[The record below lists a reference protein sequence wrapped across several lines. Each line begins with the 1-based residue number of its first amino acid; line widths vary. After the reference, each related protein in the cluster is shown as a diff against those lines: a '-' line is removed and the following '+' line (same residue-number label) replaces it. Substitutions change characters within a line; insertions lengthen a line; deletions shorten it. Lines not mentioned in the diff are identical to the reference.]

1 MPYNCYPSF
10 CITYNL
16 TVATGPRLPAPA
28 GSAQERGRS
37 TRYKIIEQTARLCT
51 ERQGAE
57 PSVAE
62 IAATAGV
69 FPNQVTYYFGS
80 KDSLL
85 VHAAFLGLLHDAE
98 GIESVGFAAS
108 DAATFRTDIARA
120 VLALPSLPSVARAL
134 AAGISR
140 PGLAPVVHK
149 HLDLLFRQSERYLR
163 RLARERGWS
172 LDRTPAAEARTFW
185 SAALG
190 AVLLARAGAA
200 DSVVNLDL
208 AGTLTIRAGDSGGEA
223 P

>member
-1 MPYNCYPSF
+1 
-10 CITYNL
+10 
-16 TVATGPRLPAPA
+16 VATGRKPRPPAAPPPA
-28 GSAQERGRS
+28 APPLERGRS

-57 PSVAE
+57 LSVAE
-62 IAATAGV
+62 IADAAGV

-85 VHAAFLGLLHDAE
+85 VHAAFLGLLHDAK
-98 GIESVGFAAS
+98 GIESIGPRSVNAAS
-108 DAATFRTDIARA
+108 FRTDIARA
-120 VLALPSLPSVARAL
+120 VLTLPSLP
-134 AAGISR
+134 AGISR
-140 PGLAPVVHK
+140 PALAPVVEK

-163 RLARERGWS
+163 RLVRERGWR
-172 LDRTPAAEARTFW
+172 LDRDPAAEARTFW

-200 DSVVNLDL
+200 DAAAGLDL
-208 AGTLTIRAGDSGGEA
+208 AGILTVRD

>member
-1 MPYNCYPSF
+1 
-10 CITYNL
+10 
-16 TVATGPRLPAPA
+16 VATGQTPRTTAGPAL
-28 GSAQERGRS
+28 ERGRS

-51 ERQGAE
+51 ERHGAE
-57 PSVAE
+57 LSVAE
-62 IAATAGV
+62 IATAAGV

-85 VHAAFLGLLHDAE
+85 VHAAFLGLLQDAK
-98 GIESVGFAAS
+98 GIEPIGFTSS
-108 DAATFRTDIARA
+108 DAGAFRTDIARA
-120 VLALPSLPSVARAL
+120 VLTLPSLPAVARAL

-140 PGLAPVVHK
+140 PGLAPVVEK

-190 AVLLARAGAA
+190 AVLLARAGAGDPA
-200 DSVVNLDL
+200 AELDL
-208 AGTLTIRAGDSGGEA
+208 AGTLTIRDA
-223 P
+223 